1 MQFGFWFRQQ
11 IFFGQ
16 TGARGFKQ
24 KKEEDK
30 RIKKLPI
37 IGEDEIDVKCRPCF
51 FGCLLQSL
59 SEWFIKLLQEE
70 VSTQAEG
77 WTSLKVKISKK

>member
-1 MQFGFWFRQQ
+1 MLRVKGGQRQQNKVKNCMQFGFWFGQQ

-59 SEWFIKLLQEE
+59 SE
-70 VSTQAEG
+70 
-77 WTSLKVKISKK
+77 